1 LGIFKIEMCWALV
14 ACNPS
19 YSEGKDQ
26 EVLQLKPAEA
36 NSSGDSIMKI
46 PNTKKGSGGM
56 TEVVEYLPSKCEAL
70 SLNPSNTKKKFFF

>member
-1 LGIFKIEMCWALV
+1 
-14 ACNPS
+14 
-19 YSEGKDQ
+19 
-26 EVLQLKPAEA
+26 
-36 NSSGDSIMKI
+36 MKI